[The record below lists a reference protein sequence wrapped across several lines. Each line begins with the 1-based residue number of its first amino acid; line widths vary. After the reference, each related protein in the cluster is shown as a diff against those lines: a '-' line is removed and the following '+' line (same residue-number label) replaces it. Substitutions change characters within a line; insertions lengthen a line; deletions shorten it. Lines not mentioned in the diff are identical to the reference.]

1 MHTSPKKDNRPADDS
16 ALAAETRAPG
26 LARELWHF
34 LRHNKKW
41 WLAPILI
48 AMLLLGMLV
57 ALAGG
62 AAPYIYALF

>member
-1 MHTSPKKDNRPADDS
+1 MHTSPKKDNRPADDF
-16 ALAAETRAPG
+16 ARAAEARAPG
-26 LARELWHF
+26 LARELWQF